1 VSVLGLALGY
11 LKAMHPVKKPRA
23 EMAATAHILALFV
36 NDPLVKAI
44 LPQAT
49 STSTPSKELI
59 AIQSKLTTLEAN
71 IASLAKAGKTP
82 PPPTLTTTSKQ
93 AQTPQKGALVTQH
106 TYAAKATVPPCPS
119 IVVNA
124 ADMLVTWLCTSEQSR
139 SVSQTPTTYS
149 AFSCSIGPPF
159 RCFPALI
166 WSHNP

>member
-1 VSVLGLALGY
+1 MSTQMPLPNFLPPPGDQLCNLLPLNHDSLVSVLGLALGY

-82 PPPTLTTTSKQ
+82 PPSHSNNHLQTGPNSSKGSLSNP
-93 AQTPQKGALVTQH
+93 AH
-106 TYAAKATVPPCPS
+106 
-119 IVVNA
+119 
-124 ADMLVTWLCTSEQSR
+124 LCS
-139 SVSQTPTTYS
+139 
-149 AFSCSIGPPF
+149 
-159 RCFPALI
+159 
-166 WSHNP
+166 